1 MADQMQLLD
10 LVSTLIE
17 DHRQCLLEQQRL
29 REQLAAM
36 QQKLHIERLDK
47 DRVAA
52 LADVRWAAGLR
63 EWHLMPAAHVSSY
76 MSATVARS
84 CMPAA

>member
-10 LVSTLIE
+10 LVGTLID
-17 DHRQCLLEQQRL
+17 DHRHCLLEQQRL

-52 LADVRWAAGLR
+52 LADVRWVGARHAANML
-63 EWHLMPAAHVSSY
+63 AQVVY
-76 MSATVARS
+76 
-84 CMPAA
+84 